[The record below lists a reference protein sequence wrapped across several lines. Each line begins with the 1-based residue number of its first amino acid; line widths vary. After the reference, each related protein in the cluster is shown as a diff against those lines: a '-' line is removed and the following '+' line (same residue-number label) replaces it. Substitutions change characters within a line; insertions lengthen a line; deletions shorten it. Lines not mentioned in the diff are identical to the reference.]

1 MSGWSCRIV
10 IGRSIVQFN
19 CAVVR
24 ITPYQLIM
32 RSLSMKLSAT
42 LCIFAMVALVGCAS
56 TSMMQAVI
64 AAPKAQAFS
73 ATVKVLVKNGYQVA
87 HTDRKTGIIA
97 ADRPIKQ
104 AITGRE
110 GGGMI
115 RVTVL
120 IEETNGTSVINTTW
134 TPPDL
139 ATGSFET
146 EYDEFLRGLAAALP
160 GVQIK

>member
-1 MSGWSCRIV
+1 MS
-10 IGRSIVQFN
+10 
-19 CAVVR
+19 
-24 ITPYQLIM
+24 
-32 RSLSMKLSAT
+32 SLSMKPRAT
-42 LCIFAMVALVGCAS
+42 LCIFAIVALVGCAS

-64 AAPKAQAFS
+64 VAPKADVFG
-73 ATVKVLVKNGYQVA
+73 ATVKTLVKNGYQVA
-87 HTDRKTGIIA
+87 HTDRETGIIA
-97 ADRPIKQ
+97 ADRPLKQ

-110 GGGMI
+110 GGGII

-134 TPPDL
+134 TPPER

-146 EYDEFLRGLAAALP
+146 EDNEFPRGLAAALP